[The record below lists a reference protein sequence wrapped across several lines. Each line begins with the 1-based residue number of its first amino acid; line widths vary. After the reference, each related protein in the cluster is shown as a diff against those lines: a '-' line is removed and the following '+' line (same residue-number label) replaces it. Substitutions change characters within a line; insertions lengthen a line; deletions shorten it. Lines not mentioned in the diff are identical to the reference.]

1 MKKMWTLVLL
11 LAASSLVV
19 QAQNGTSNCP
29 IQVVDFKL
37 GYVPHAWVKN
47 LSAKPIREIKFLFS
61 NADSSD
67 TFHWVPAGL
76 DWRQPINP
84 GDTRDYDWPRQMYR
98 DNFHVGSMLVPAKVI
113 FADGSVW
120 RPGATPSGDMVS
132 VDGSCSGQFWVNKSH
147 PATRTF
153 QLPANLWQ

>member
-1 MKKMWTLVLL
+1 MQKKLTLVLL
-11 LAASSLVV
+11 LFASSIVA
-19 QAQNGTSNCP
+19 QAQSASGCP

-37 GYVPHAWVKN
+37 VYVPHAWVKN
-47 LSAKPIREIKFLFS
+47 LSAKPIGEIRFLLAL
-61 NADSSD
+61 ADS
-67 TFHWVPAGL
+67 TNNYHWVGTL
-76 DWRQPINP
+76 DWRQPVQP

-98 DNFHVGSMLVPAKVI
+98 DSYHIGSMLVPSKVV